1 MINAYCVDEISIYLW
16 GGNDSW
22 GEPLSGT
29 IVDVKGYVEWST
41 KLLRNWKGEEVYST
55 VQVMLPK
62 KIDRQRWLGRPMSH
76 EDKIRIG
83 GESFERA
90 IVHITTPKDFSK
102 NTSLFGP
109 HYEIYLA

>member
-1 MINAYCVDEISIYLW
+1 MINAYCVDEITIWLS

-29 IVDVKGYVEWST
+29 LIDVKGYVEWKT
-41 KLLRNWKGEEVYST
+41 RLIRNWKGEEVVST
-55 VQVMLPK
+55 IRVLLPK
-62 KIDRQRWLGRPMSH
+62 RLDRPAWLGRALTH
-76 EDKIRIG
+76 EDKIQIG

-90 IVHITTPKDFSK
+90 IIDVRTPKDFAK